1 MTMKLTGTYNG
12 KPIELELTEEQVEV
26 LKQREKKKTGWERVE
41 KGERY
46 FINAIRVAQQE
57 EKTGSSSDDTYYKN
71 ASYFAN
77 ETLLRHILTAQLLQR
92 KLWRRSAELCEK
104 VNWRNPETK
113 KYYIIYDY
121 EDDELGVDFCI
132 FGRGLEEIYFD
143 TEEHAEQAS
152 KNLRTNCFGILQNL
166 RAGWIRRNHDEN
178 PRNYQS
184 SAQDGSEHRD
194 PELPWLRI

>member
-1 MTMKLTGTYNG
+1 MKLTGTYNG
-12 KPIELELTEEQVEV
+12 KPIEVELTEEQVEV
-26 LKQREKKKTGWERVE
+26 LKQAEKKKTGWERVE

-46 FINAIRVAQQE
+46 FINAIRVAQE
-57 EKTGSSSDDTYYKN
+57 ERETGSSTDDTCYKY

-77 ETLLRHILTAQLLQR
+77 ETLVKNILTAQFLQR

-143 TEEHAEQAS
+143 TEEHAEQAI
-152 KNLRTNCFGILQNL
+152 KEFK
-166 RAGWIRRNHDEN
+166 DELIWYFTKFKS
-178 PRNYQS
+178 RM
-184 SAQDGSEHRD
+184 D
-194 PELPWLRI
+194 

>member
-104 VNWRNPETK
+104 MNLRDSEIQ
-113 KYYIIYDY
+113 KYCITYD
-121 EDDELGVDFCI
+121 VDNDVLYVSSAWNLND
-132 FGRGLEEIYFD
+132 FGQVYFD
-143 TEEHAEQAS
+143 TKEHAEQVIEEF
-152 KNLRTNCFGILQNL
+152 N
-166 RAGWIRRNHDEN
+166 DELLWYFTKFES
-178 PRNYQS
+178 RM
-184 SAQDGSEHRD
+184 D
-194 PELPWLRI
+194 

>member
-1 MTMKLTGTYNG
+1 MERIGGMTMKLTGTYNG

-26 LKQREKKKTGWERVE
+26 LKQAEKKKTGWERVE

-46 FINAIRVAQQE
+46 FINAIRVAQE
-57 EKTGSSSDDTYYKN
+57 EMETGSSADNTRYEH

-77 ETLLRHILTAQLLQR
+77 ETLVKNILTAQFLQR

-143 TEEHAEQAS
+143 TEEHAEQAI
-152 KNLRTNCFGILQNL
+152 KEFK
-166 RAGWIRRNHDEN
+166 DELIWYFTKFKS
-178 PRNYQS
+178 RM
-184 SAQDGSEHRD
+184 D
-194 PELPWLRI
+194 

>member
-1 MTMKLTGTYNG
+1 MKLTGTYNG

-26 LKQREKKKTGWERVE
+26 LEQAEKKETGWERSE
-41 KGERY
+41 
-46 FINAIRVAQQE
+46 QSQ
-57 EKTGSSSDDTYYKN
+57 TYYVNYADGYGLATESFDSIDANRYEKAN
-71 ASYFAN
+71 YFSN
-77 ETLLRHILTAQLLQR
+77 ETLAKDIQRAQTLQR

-143 TEEHAEQAS
+143 TEEHAEQVIEEF
-152 KNLRTNCFGILQNL
+152 K
-166 RAGWIRRNHDEN
+166 DELLW
-178 PRNYQS
+178 YFTKFQS
-184 SAQDGSEHRD
+184 RMD
-194 PELPWLRI
+194 

>member
-1 MTMKLTGTYNG
+1 MKLTGTYNG

-26 LKQREKKKTGWERVE
+26 LEQAEKKETGWERSE
-41 KGERY
+41 
-46 FINAIRVAQQE
+46 QSQ
-57 EKTGSSSDDTYYKN
+57 TYYVNYADGYGLVTESFDSIDANRYEKAN
-71 ASYFAN
+71 YFSN
-77 ETLLRHILTAQLLQR
+77 ETLAKDIQRAQTLQR

-143 TEEHAEQAS
+143 TEEHAEQVIEEF
-152 KNLRTNCFGILQNL
+152 K
-166 RAGWIRRNHDEN
+166 DELLW
-178 PRNYQS
+178 YFTKFQS
-184 SAQDGSEHRD
+184 RMD
-194 PELPWLRI
+194 